1 MTRYMVNKVM
11 WEVDKTDADLASFKA
26 NPAAFLNSWE
36 QRALHPEPPHPS
48 GGTLTTEERRAL
60 EGLDFAALYAM
71 GANPFLLWQF
81 ARSVSVPDLMS
92 NDELV
97 ANFRAAVKPH
107 GSPDFAT

>member
-1 MTRYMVNKVM
+1 
-11 WEVDKTDADLASFKA
+11 
-26 NPAAFLNSWE
+26 
-36 QRALHPEPPHPS
+36 
-48 GGTLTTEERRAL
+48 LTAEERRAL
-60 EGLDFAALYAM
+60 EGLDFGALYAM

-97 ANFRAAVKPH
+97 VSFRAAVEAH